1 MPKKQY
7 LEAGQIVGTHGIRG
21 EVRVDSWCDSPQI
34 LEKLTVLYF
43 DEGRSAVNVK
53 CRAHKN
59 NIALVKIEGI
69 DTVQDAAALRGRIL
83 YLDRRDITLEDGTYF
98 IQDLLGLQVTD
109 ADSGQNFGTLT
120 DISFTGANDVYH
132 VATPQGKEVLV
143 PAISSIIIETDIDGG
158 ALRIRPI
165 KGLFD
170 NEI

>member
-1 MPKKQY
+1 MPRKQY

-21 EVRVDSWCDSPQI
+21 EVRVDTWCDSPQI

-59 NIALVKIEGI
+59 IAIVKIEGI
-69 DTVQDAAALRGRIL
+69 DSVQDAAALRKHIL
-83 YLDRRDITLEDGTYF
+83 YLDRRDIKLEDGTYF
-98 IQDLLGLQVTD
+98 VQDMLGLQVTD

-132 VATPQGKEVLV
+132 VKTPQGKEVLV
-143 PAISSIIIETDIDGG
+143 PAISLIIIKTDIDSGT
-158 ALRIRPI
+158 LHIRPI

-170 NEI
+170 DEI